1 MYVITVDFRIREGRE
16 ASFLAAMRDQAENSL
31 VREDACLLF
40 DVCTAPDDKGHV
52 FLYEV
57 YENEAAF
64 KAHLETAHFLDFNT
78 KTADWVEAK
87 TVAAWHRVSSK

>member
-1 MYVITVDFRIREGRE
+1 MYVITVDFRIGSDQE
-16 ASFLAAMRDQAENSL
+16 AMFLAAMRDQAKTSL
-31 VREDACLLF
+31 NREDACLQF

-64 KAHLETAHFLDFNT
+64 KAHLETAHFRAFND

-87 TVAAWHRVSSK
+87 SVTVLHRISSK